1 MVRLGL
7 GELFLVPPIAFH
19 SVYEQKQ
26 GDYGGKMRL
35 QKQSPSQHQGITYP
49 VLTVLWGVLK
59 AGLLDFIKP
68 PFPGPAVYCVTCL
81 LD

>member
-1 MVRLGL
+1 M
-7 GELFLVPPIAFH
+7 
-19 SVYEQKQ
+19 YEQKQ

-35 QKQSPSQHQGITYP
+35 QKQNQSQHQGITYP

-59 AGLLDFIKP
+59 AGPLDFIRP
-68 PFPGPAVYCVTCL
+68 PLPGPALYCVTCL